1 MNEPLGEREVL
12 CVSQFTL
19 YGDTRKGNRP
29 AYVDA
34 ARPEVAEPLYERFC
48 ERLDAAARRVRR
60 AHGRRAGQRRPG
72 DRADRGPPARLPR
85 MPICRF
91 AAEPPQGGLPPEET
105 LQAEFLAACLR
116 VETEEDDPELGAAGE
131 IHWFPDRTWSGRTY
145 VPATA
150 RTDTGLELF
159 GYVSFAPGDEPSE
172 LYAWAD
178 YTPDIAED
186 HPEWRMDISQEVVGG
201 WRGERGEVAAMTL
214 IWGVPF
220 ERRGRHRDRRARRRT
235 RSTRPRS
242 SATASRC
249 SPPTPTTTST
259 STSCCKDGAG
269 NELVR
274 ESLYE
279 DDDE

>member
-1 MNEPLGEREVL
+1 
-12 CVSQFTL
+12 
-19 YGDTRKGNRP
+19 
-29 AYVDA
+29 
-34 ARPEVAEPLYERFC
+34 
-48 ERLDAAARRVRR
+48 
-60 AHGRRAGQRRPG
+60 
-72 DRADRGPPARLPR
+72 

-116 VETEEDDPELGAAGE
+116 VETEEDDPELGTAGE
-131 IHWFPDRTWSGRTY
+131 IRWFPDRSWAGRTY

-159 GYVSFAPGDEPSE
+159 GYVSFSPSDDDGATD

-178 YTPDIAED
+178 YTADVAED
-186 HPEWRMDISQEVVGG
+186 HPEWRMDISQEVIGG
-201 WRGERGEVAAMTL
+201 WRGERGMVAAMTL

-220 ERRGRHRDRRARRRT
+220 ERRGRVV
-235 RSTRPRS
+235 
-242 SATASRC
+242 TAELG
-249 SPPTPTTTST
+249 PDTVDEAEIVGDGFTLLAPDAYDDEYLDVVL
-259 STSCCKDGAG
+259 KDGAG

-279 DDDE
+279 DE

>member
-1 MNEPLGEREVL
+1 
-12 CVSQFTL
+12 
-19 YGDTRKGNRP
+19 
-29 AYVDA
+29 
-34 ARPEVAEPLYERFC
+34 
-48 ERLDAAARRVRR
+48 
-60 AHGRRAGQRRPG
+60 
-72 DRADRGPPARLPR
+72 

-91 AAEPPQGGLPPEET
+91 AAEPPQGGLPPEDT
-105 LQAEFLAACLR
+105 LKAEFLAACLR
-116 VETEEDDPELGAAGE
+116 VETDPDDPDLGTAGD
-131 IHWFPDRTWSGRTY
+131 IHWFPDRTWWGRTY

-178 YTPDIAED
+178 YTADVAED
-186 HPEWRMDISQEVVGG
+186 HPEWRMDMCQEVVGG
-201 WRGERGEVAAMTL
+201 WRGENGEVAAMTL

-220 ERRGRHRDRRARRRT
+220 ERRGRIV
-235 RSTRPRS
+235 
-242 SATASRC
+242 SALLGDMAVDETMIDGERFTLLA
-249 SPPTPTTTST
+249 PDAYDGDYLEIVL
-259 STSCCKDGAG
+259 KDGVG